1 MTALILVPGQTT
13 LAQLARIYR
22 EELAVTL
29 DRAARPGIEAA
40 AAAINAA
47 AAGDVPVYGVNT
59 GFGKLASLR
68 IAPEDTATLQRNLIC
83 RIAAVWAT
91 PSRAPMRGC

>member
-1 MTALILVPGQTT
+1 MTALTLVPGQTT

-40 AAAINAA
+40 AAAISAA

-59 GFGKLASLR
+59 GLANWRPCASPPKTRL
-68 IAPEDTATLQRNLIC
+68 PCNAT
-83 RIAAVWAT
+83 
-91 PSRAPMRGC
+91 